1 VKGAQISVLT
11 TVVGNYPKIPDRPR
25 PPRLRSAIT
34 RFDRGEIGADELRRV
49 EDEVTVEV
57 IQEQAQAGVDIITD
71 GQIRW
76 EDDQTYFARRMDGFS
91 IDGLIRYFDTNMYY
105 RQPMVEGPVRWR
117 EPVATGDYEF
127 AAIQSPVP
135 VKALVTGPYTLA
147 ALSANHHYGSLR
159 ELVLALATELRNEIL
174 ALEGAGAPIIQVNEP
189 AILQQKEDFPL
200 LRQALETMMDGVR
213 TEAHLYTWFGDIDGL
228 YPQILELP
236 FASVGLDFVKAPH
249 NWDVIARQPFTKK
262 LGLGIIDARNTR
274 LESVDEIVGA
284 VRRASAIVA
293 GDMIY
298 VNPSCGLEY
307 VPREVAQAK
316 LARMVQGARRA
327 QEVSA

>member
-1 VKGAQISVLT
+1 MLT

-25 PPRLRSAIT
+25 PPKLRSAIA
-34 RFDRGEIGADELRRV
+34 RFERSEIGADELRRV

-57 IQEQAQAGVDIITD
+57 IQEQAQAGLDIITD

-91 IDGLIRYFDTNMYY
+91 VSGLIRYFDTNTYY
-105 RQPMVEGPVRWR
+105 RQPVVEGPVRWR
-117 EPVATGDYEF
+117 ESAVAGDYEF
-127 AAIQSPVP
+127 AAVQSPVP
-135 VKALVTGPYTLA
+135 VKAPVTGPYTLA

-159 ELVLALATELRNEIL
+159 ELVLHLAGELRNEVL
-174 ALEGAGAPIIQVNEP
+174 ALERAGAPVIQVNEP

-200 LRQALETMMDGVR
+200 FRQALEAMMDGVR
-213 TEAHLYTWFGDIDGL
+213 TEAHLYTWFGDIGGL

-236 FASVGLDFVKAPH
+236 FAAVGLDFVKGPA
-249 NWDVIARQPFTKK
+249 NWNIIAGQPFTKT
-262 LGLGIIDARNTR
+262 LGLGIIDARNTM

-284 VRRASAIVA
+284 VRRASAIVSPEA
-293 GDMIY
+293 IY

-316 LARMVQGARRA
+316 LTRMVEGVRRA
-327 QEVSA
+327 QEVLA

>member
-1 VKGAQISVLT
+1 MLT

-25 PPRLRSAIT
+25 PPKLRSAIA
-34 RFDRGEIGADELRRV
+34 RFERSEIGADELRRV

-57 IQEQAQAGVDIITD
+57 IQEQAQAGLDIITD

-91 IDGLIRYFDTNMYY
+91 ISGLIRYFDTNTYY
-105 RQPMVEGPVRWR
+105 RQPVVEGPVRWR
-117 EPVATGDYEF
+117 ESAVAGDYEF
-127 AAIQSPVP
+127 AAIQSPAP
-135 VKALVTGPYTLA
+135 VKAAVTGPYTLA

-159 ELVLALATELRNEIL
+159 ELVLALATELRNEVL
-174 ALEGAGAPIIQVNEP
+174 ALERAGAPVIQVNEP

-213 TEAHLYTWFGDIDGL
+213 TEAHLYTWFGDVGGL

-236 FASVGLDFVKAPH
+236 FAAIGLDFVKGPA

-262 LGLGIIDARNTR
+262 LGLGIVDARNTR
-274 LESVDEIVGA
+274 LESVEEIVGA
-284 VRRASAIVA
+284 VRRASAIVSP
-293 GDMIY
+293 DMIY

-316 LARMVQGARRA
+316 LARMVEGVRRA
-327 QEVSA
+327 GEVLA

>member
-1 VKGAQISVLT
+1 MLT

-25 PPRLRSAIT
+25 PPKLRSAIA

-57 IQEQAQAGVDIITD
+57 IGEQAQAGLDIITD

-91 IDGLIRYFDTNMYY
+91 ISGLIRYFDTNTYY
-105 RQPMVEGPVRWR
+105 RQPVVEGPVRWR
-117 EPVATGDYEF
+117 ESAVAGDYEF
-127 AAIQSPVP
+127 AAVQSPAP
-135 VKALVTGPYTLA
+135 VKAAVTGPYTLA

-159 ELVLALATELRNEIL
+159 ELVLALATELRNEVL
-174 ALEGAGAPIIQVNEP
+174 ALERAGAPVIQVNEP

-200 LRQALETMMDGVR
+200 LRQALEAMMDGVR
-213 TEAHLYTWFGDIDGL
+213 TEAHLYTWFGDIDGV

-236 FASVGLDFVKAPH
+236 FAAIGLDFAKGPA

-262 LGLGIIDARNTR
+262 LGLGIVDARNTR
-274 LESVDEIVGA
+274 LESVEEIVGA
-284 VRRASAIVA
+284 VRRASAIVSP
-293 GDMIY
+293 DMIY

-316 LARMVQGARRA
+316 LARMVEGVRRA
-327 QEVSA
+327 GEVLA

>member
-1 VKGAQISVLT
+1 VLT
-11 TVVGNYPKIPDRPR
+11 TVVGSYPKIPNRPR
-25 PPRLRSAIT
+25 PPKLRSAIA
-34 RFDRGEIGADELRRV
+34 RFERGEIGADELRRV

-57 IQEQAQAGVDIITD
+57 IQEQVEAGVDIITD

-91 IDGLIRYFDTNMYY
+91 IDGLIRYFDTNNYY
-105 RQPMVEGPVRWR
+105 RQPLVEGPVRWR
-117 EPVATGDYEF
+117 EPVVAGDYEF

-147 ALSANHHYGSLR
+147 ALSANRYYGSLR
-159 ELVLALATELRNEIL
+159 ELVLALATELRNEVL
-174 ALEGAGAPIIQVNEP
+174 ALERAGAPIIQVNEP
-189 AILQQKEDFPL
+189 AILQQKEDFPI
-200 LRQALETMMDGVR
+200 LRQALEAMMDGVR
-213 TEAHLYTWFGDIDGL
+213 AEAHLYTWFGDIDGL

-236 FASVGLDFVKAPH
+236 FATIGLDFVKGPA

-274 LESVDEIVGA
+274 LESVEEIVGA
-284 VRRASAIVA
+284 VRRARAIVSA
-293 GDMIY
+293 DMIY

-307 VPREVAQAK
+307 LPREAGEAK
-316 LARMVQGARRA
+316 LVRMVEGVRRA
-327 QEVSA
+327 QVVLA

>member
-1 VKGAQISVLT
+1 MLT

-25 PPRLRSAIT
+25 PPTLRSAIA
-34 RFDRGEIGADELRRV
+34 RFDRGEIAADELRRV

-57 IQEQAQAGVDIITD
+57 IQEQAEAGVDIITD

-76 EDDQTYFARRMDGFS
+76 EDDQTYLARRMEGFS
-91 IDGLIRYFDTNMYY
+91 INGLIRYFDTNTYY
-105 RQPMVEGPVRWR
+105 RQPVVEGPVRWG
-117 EPVATGDYEF
+117 EPVVAGDYEF
-127 AAIQSPVP
+127 AAVQSPVP

-147 ALSANHHYGSLR
+147 ALSANHHYSSLR
-159 ELVLALATELRNEIL
+159 ELVLALAAELRNEVL
-174 ALEGAGAPIIQVNEP
+174 ALDRAGAPIIQVNEP

-200 LRQALETMMDGVR
+200 FRQALETMMDGVR
-213 TEAHLYTWFGDIDGL
+213 TEAHLYTWFGDVDGL

-236 FASVGLDFVKAPH
+236 FAAIGLDFVKGPA
-249 NWDVIARQPFTKK
+249 NWGVIARQPFTKK

-274 LESVDEIVGA
+274 LESVDEIVSA
-284 VRRASAIVA
+284 VGRANAMLS
-293 GDMIY
+293 GEMIY

-316 LARMVQGARRA
+316 LGRMVQGVRRA
-327 QEVSA
+327 QEVLA

>member
-1 VKGAQISVLT
+1 VLT
-11 TVVGNYPKIPDRPR
+11 TVVGSYPKIPDRPR
-25 PPRLRSAIT
+25 PPRLRSAIA
-34 RFDRGEIGADELRRV
+34 RFDRGEIAADELRRV

-57 IQEQAQAGVDIITD
+57 IQEQADAGVDIITD

-105 RQPMVEGPVRWR
+105 RQPVVEGPVRWR
-117 EPVATGDYEF
+117 EPVAAGDYEF
-127 AAIQSPVP
+127 AAVQSPVP

-159 ELVLALATELRNEIL
+159 DLVLALAAELRNEVL
-174 ALEGAGAPIIQVNEP
+174 ALERAGAPIIQVNEP

-213 TEAHLYTWFGDIDGL
+213 VEAHLYTWFGDIDGL

-236 FASVGLDFVKAPH
+236 FAAIGLDFVKRPA
-249 NWDVIARQPFTKK
+249 NWDVITRQPFTKK
-262 LGLGIIDARNTR
+262 LGLGIVDARNTR
-274 LESVDEIVGA
+274 LESVDEIAGA
-284 VRRASAIVA
+284 ARRAGAIVA
-293 GDMIY
+293 SDMIY

-307 VPREVAQAK
+307 LPREVAQAK
-316 LARMVQGARRA
+316 LKRMVEGVRQA
-327 QEVSA
+327 QEVVA

>member
-1 VKGAQISVLT
+1 MLS

-25 PPRLRSAIT
+25 PPKLRSAIA
-34 RFDRGEIGADELRRV
+34 RFDRGEIAADELRRV

-57 IQEQAQAGVDIITD
+57 IGEQAQAGLDIITD

-91 IDGLIRYFDTNMYY
+91 ISGLIRYFDTNTYY
-105 RQPMVEGPVRWR
+105 RQPVVEGPVRWR
-117 EPVATGDYEF
+117 ESAVTGDYEF
-127 AAIQSPVP
+127 AAVQSPVP
-135 VKALVTGPYTLA
+135 VKAAVTGPYTMA

-159 ELVLALATELRNEIL
+159 ELVLALATELRNEVL
-174 ALEGAGAPIIQVNEP
+174 ALERAGAPVIQVNEP

-200 LRQALETMMDGVR
+200 LRQALEAMMDGVR
-213 TEAHLYTWFGDIDGL
+213 TEAHLYTWFGDIDGV

-236 FASVGLDFVKAPH
+236 FAAIGLDFVKGLA
-249 NWDVIARQPFTKK
+249 NWDVIAGQPFTKK

-274 LESVDEIVGA
+274 LESVEEIVGA
-284 VRRASAIVA
+284 VRRASAIVSP
-293 GDMIY
+293 DMIY

-316 LARMVQGARRA
+316 LARMVEGVRRA
-327 QEVSA
+327 GEVLA

>member
-1 VKGAQISVLT
+1 
-11 TVVGNYPKIPDRPR
+11 
-25 PPRLRSAIT
+25 
-34 RFDRGEIGADELRRV
+34 V

-57 IQEQAQAGVDIITD
+57 IGEQAQAGLDIITD

-91 IDGLIRYFDTNMYY
+91 ISGLIRYFDTNTYY
-105 RQPMVEGPVRWR
+105 RQPVVEGPVRWR
-117 EPVATGDYEF
+117 ESAVAGDYEF
-127 AAIQSPVP
+127 AAVQSPAP
-135 VKALVTGPYTLA
+135 VKAAVTGPYTLA

-159 ELVLALATELRNEIL
+159 ELVLALATELRNEVL
-174 ALEGAGAPIIQVNEP
+174 ALERAGAPVIQVNEP

-200 LRQALETMMDGVR
+200 LRQALEAMMDGVR
-213 TEAHLYTWFGDIDGL
+213 TEAHLYTWFGDIDGV

-236 FASVGLDFVKAPH
+236 FAAIGLDFAKGPA

-262 LGLGIIDARNTR
+262 LGLGIVDARNTR
-274 LESVDEIVGA
+274 LESVEEIVGA
-284 VRRASAIVA
+284 VRRASAIVSP
-293 GDMIY
+293 DMIY

-316 LARMVQGARRA
+316 LARMVEGVRRA
-327 QEVSA
+327 GEVLA

>member
-1 VKGAQISVLT
+1 MLT
-11 TVVGNYPKIPDRPR
+11 TVVGSYPKIPDRPH
-25 PPRLRSAIT
+25 PPKLRSAIA
-34 RFDRGEIGADELRRV
+34 RFDRGDIGADALRRV

-57 IQEQAQAGVDIITD
+57 IQEQAEAGVDIITD

-76 EDDQTYFARRMDGFS
+76 EDDQTYFARRMEGFS

-105 RQPMVEGPVRWR
+105 RQPVVEGPVRWR
-117 EPVATGDYEF
+117 ESAVAADYEF
-127 AAIQSPVP
+127 AKIQSPAP

-147 ALSANHHYGSLR
+147 ALSADQHYGSLR
-159 ELVLALATELRNEIL
+159 DLTLALAAELRNEVL
-174 ALEGAGAPIIQVNEP
+174 ALEKVGAPIIQINEP
-189 AILQQKEDFPL
+189 AILQQKQDFPL
-200 LRQALETMMDGVR
+200 FRQALEKMMDGVR

-236 FASVGLDFVKAPH
+236 FAAIGLDFVKGPA

-274 LESVDEIVGA
+274 LETVDEIASA

-293 GDMIY
+293 VDMIY

-316 LARMVQGARRA
+316 LARMVQGARQA
-327 QEVSA
+327 QEVPA

>member
-1 VKGAQISVLT
+1 VLT
-11 TVVGNYPKIPDRPR
+11 TVVGSYPKIPDRPH
-25 PPRLRSAIT
+25 PPKLRSAIA
-34 RFDRGEIGADELRRV
+34 RFDWGDMAADELRRV

-57 IQEQAQAGVDIITD
+57 IQEQAEAGVDIITD

-76 EDDQTYFARRMDGFS
+76 EDDQTYFARRMEGFS

-105 RQPMVEGPVRWR
+105 RQPIVEGPVRWR
-117 EPVATGDYEF
+117 ESAVAADYEF
-127 AAIQSPVP
+127 AAIQSPAP

-147 ALSANHHYGSLR
+147 ALSADQHYGSLR
-159 ELVLALATELRNEIL
+159 DLALALAVELRNEVL
-174 ALEGAGAPIIQVNEP
+174 ALEKAGAPIIQINEP
-189 AILQQKEDFPL
+189 AILQQKQDFPL
-200 LRQALETMMDGVR
+200 FRQALEMMMDGVR

-236 FASVGLDFVKAPH
+236 FAAIGLDFVRGPA

-274 LESVDEIVGA
+274 LESVDEIVSA
-284 VRRASAIVA
+284 VRRASALVA
-293 GDMIY
+293 ADMTY

-316 LARMVQGARRA
+316 LARMVQGVRQA
-327 QEVSA
+327 QEVPA

>member
-1 VKGAQISVLT
+1 MLT

-25 PPRLRSAIT
+25 PPKLRSAIA

-57 IQEQAQAGVDIITD
+57 IGEQAQAGLDIITD

-76 EDDQTYFARRMDGFS
+76 EDDQTYFARRIDGFS
-91 IDGLIRYFDTNMYY
+91 ISGLIRYFDTNTYY
-105 RQPMVEGPVRWR
+105 RQPVVEGPVRWR
-117 EPVATGDYEF
+117 ESAVAGDYEF
-127 AAIQSPVP
+127 AAVQSPAP
-135 VKALVTGPYTLA
+135 VKAAVTGPYTLA

-159 ELVLALATELRNEIL
+159 ELVLALATELRNEVL
-174 ALEGAGAPIIQVNEP
+174 ALERAGAPVIQVNEP
-189 AILQQKEDFPL
+189 VILQQKEDFPL
-200 LRQALETMMDGVR
+200 LRQALEAMMDGVR
-213 TEAHLYTWFGDIDGL
+213 TEAHLYTWFGDIDGV

-236 FASVGLDFVKAPH
+236 FAAIGLDFAKGPA

-262 LGLGIIDARNTR
+262 LGLGIVDARNTR
-274 LESVDEIVGA
+274 LESVEEIVGA
-284 VRRASAIVA
+284 VRRASAIVSP
-293 GDMIY
+293 DMIY

-316 LARMVQGARRA
+316 LARMVEGVRRA
-327 QEVSA
+327 GEVLA